1 MRDLRYQLKTTVKL
15 AIPVIIGQLGHMMMG
30 VVDSLMVGRLGVIPL
45 ASASLANSIVFLILV
60 VGIGF
65 SYAITP
71 YVAMAYGKK
80 KFSECGVVLRQGL
93 LTGIAIAVVLT
104 AITFGM
110 TGVIPGLKQSAEV
123 VNETVPYMK
132 ILGWSIIPVLIFQVY
147 RQFSEGLFFMKPAM
161 MIIIAANIL
170 NALFNWIFIFGHWG
184 FPAMGL
190 RGAGY
195 STFGTRT
202 AMAVALAAYIMSSRK
217 FNPFSPGLRYKKIDW
232 QMMGKLVKLGMASAF
247 QNFFEIGAFAGA
259 AVLIGWF
266 GPNELAAHQIALNMA
281 AITFMFGLG
290 ISASA
295 SVRVGNAVGRKDFGY
310 ARRAGVISVFLSAAV
325 MGSFGILFVVF
336 RNQLP
341 QLYVSDVSVVHIAS
355 SLLVIA
361 AMFQIS
367 DGVQVVSLGV
377 LRGLADTRFP
387 TVVTFIAYWI
397 IGLPC
402 GYFLGFVMDYKAQGV
417 WIGLFLGLT
426 VSALLLTIRFFTLTR
441 SKTR

>member
-1 MRDLRYQLKTTVKL
+1 MRELKYQLKTTIKL

-45 ASASLANSIVFLILV
+45 AASSLANSIFFLILI

-80 KFSECGVVLRQGL
+80 EFSECGVVLRQGL
-93 LTGIAIAVVLT
+93 LAGLGIAVVLT
-104 AITFGM
+104 VITFGM
-110 TGVIPGLKQSAEV
+110 AGMIPGLKQSTEV
-123 VNETVPYMK
+123 VNETIPYMK

-161 MIIIAANIL
+161 IIIIAANIL

-202 AMAVALAAYIMSSRK
+202 VMAGMLAAHILSSSK
-217 FNPFSPGLRYKKIDW
+217 FKPFEPGLHYKKIDW
-232 QMMGKLVKLGMASAF
+232 QMMGKLVKLGLASAF

-266 GPNELAAHQIALNMA
+266 GPKELAAHQIALNMA

-295 SVRVGNAVGRKDFGY
+295 SVRVGNAVGRKDFAY
-310 ARRAGVISVFLSAAV
+310 ARRAGFISVVLSAAV
-325 MGSFGILFVVF
+325 MGSFGILFIIL
-336 RNQLP
+336 RKQLP
-341 QLYVSDVSVVHIAS
+341 QLYVTDVSVINIAS
-355 SLLVIA
+355 SLLIIA
-361 AMFQIS
+361 ALFQIS
-367 DGVQVVSLGV
+367 DGVQVVSLGI

-387 TVVTFIAYWI
+387 TIITFVAYWV

-402 GYFLGFVMDYKAQGV
+402 GYLLGFVMNYKAQGV

-426 VSALLLTIRFFTLTR
+426 VSALLLTTRFHKLTR
-441 SKTR
+441 SKTG

>member
-1 MRDLRYQLKTTVKL
+1 
-15 AIPVIIGQLGHMMMG
+15 
-30 VVDSLMVGRLGVIPL
+30 
-45 ASASLANSIVFLILV
+45 
-60 VGIGF
+60 
-65 SYAITP
+65 
-71 YVAMAYGKK
+71 MAYGKK